1 MIFEEEELFY
11 NSMIYFLLVNKE
23 NNDNYNN
30 NDVDTE
36 DDEDEDDDETRTQ
49 KWKRTI
55 IRTTTAT

>member
-1 MIFEEEELFY
+1 
-11 NSMIYFLLVNKE
+11 MIYFLLVNKE

-30 NDVDTE
+30 NDVDTK
-36 DDEDEDDDETRTQ
+36 EDEDETRTK